1 MEQLSK
7 SLAELDKAAD
17 ELLKSQAA
25 EKEKEEEVT
34 ADEIAANSGTPN
46 TEDAEDNSDEDEK
59 ESKDKIEKSEDL
71 DDDQKEEDSD
81 EKIQKSDDSKDV
93 AADEEEDSDE
103 EDSEDDNDADEPEDF
118 EKSMK
123 QDFEDNLQKSIEGNE
138 FFSAVVEVLSKALG
152 DVQYDMLSN
161 HKASQRADNILA
173 KSLQATI
180 ASNQELKAENQRLT
194 RRINKLE
201 KSISIGF
208 EQVMESLD
216 EISTQPVGMRKS
228 LASVSVHDRDF
239 SSSINGRPAK
249 TTFDNL
255 SKSEVLNVLNNEL
268 YSGSNVVTASDI
280 ISYESGAPLRKD
292 LQMLVE
298 NKCR

>member
-71 DDDQKEEDSD
+71 DYQKEEDSD
-81 EKIQKSDDSKDV
+81 EKIQKSDDSNGVD
-93 AADEEEDSDE
+93 ADEEEDSDE
-103 EDSEDDNDADEPEDF
+103 EDSEDDNDADEPDDF

-123 QDFEDNLQKSIEGNE
+123 QDFEDNLQNSIEGNE

-152 DVQYDMLSN
+152 DVQYNMLSN

-201 KSISIGF
+201 KSISRSF

-249 TTFDNL
+249 MTFDNL